1 MVELQN
7 CCPCGP
13 NRLTRAAVAGSGLR
27 ATRGACDPGKDRR
40 FTDTDRERVKRASGP
55 TTDPQRSEGEGGVL
69 LVQLLP
75 RDAALRGSY
84 ATVSAADRSVKA
96 GL

>member
-27 ATRGACDPGKDRR
+27 ATRGACDPGEGRR
-40 FTDTDRERVKRASGP
+40 FTDTDRERPQGASGP
-55 TTDPQRSEGEGGVL
+55 TTDSE
-69 LVQLLP
+69 
-75 RDAALRGSY
+75 
-84 ATVSAADRSVKA
+84 
-96 GL
+96 